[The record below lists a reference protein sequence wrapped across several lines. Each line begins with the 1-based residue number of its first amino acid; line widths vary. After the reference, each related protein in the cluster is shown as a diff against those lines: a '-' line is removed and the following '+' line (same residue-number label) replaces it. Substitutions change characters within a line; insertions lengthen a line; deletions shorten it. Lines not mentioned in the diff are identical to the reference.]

1 MLKLCCVMIVGDWF
15 RGSWSFPLWA
25 FAEMLTPPSSF
36 SFQVRLV
43 LVDFCKKRP
52 GILKSHSFSLVA
64 GDKCHDIADHF
75 SYSGSGCHNFLTVT
89 PRFSDAIINT
99 INNSNLQTWKVF
111 YGHWKRCMIWFYVM
125 WHSQKR
131 RDEINLSLEKNKKF
145 VKRDGV
151 DEMIFR
157 DYGSCLL

>member
-1 MLKLCCVMIVGDWF
+1 MRMRGLILLF
-15 RGSWSFPLWA
+15 RLIFGN
-25 FAEMLTPPSSF
+25 TN
-36 SFQVRLV
+36 
-43 LVDFCKKRP
+43 
-52 GILKSHSFSLVA
+52 
-64 GDKCHDIADHF
+64 
-75 SYSGSGCHNFLTVT
+75 SYSPPKISWVCSVFNSYEICFVKRKRYREWWKRDVQFGDHLWWENKLFLTVT
-89 PRFSDAIINT
+89 SRFSDAIINT
-99 INNSNLQTWKVF
+99 INNFNLQSWKDF

-157 DYGSCLL
+157 DYGSCLF